1 VRLADFIIA
10 NIEPIVGD
18 WVAFARTRLPA
29 SRDMNDLALR
39 NDAPQILAEIADD
52 MGRPQDDRQRLAK
65 SRGFAVRD
73 AALAESP
80 FRSHATQRARSG
92 FEMIQLVSEYRAL
105 RATVLRMWNASARDV
120 DVRDLEDVSRFNE
133 AVDAALAES
142 VQFFMVDVDH
152 ARHLF
157 LGVLG
162 HDLRTPLS
170 TIINCARFQMSEGPD
185 VHGVARTVLRSAAHM
200 KSLLDDLLAYTRT
213 HLGRG
218 MTIER
223 APAAL
228 DVVARETVDEIN
240 AASPGCNIRLV
251 TTGNLQGAW
260 DARRLHQLLSNLVV
274 NALKYGTP
282 NAPIEVTLDGT
293 LETVVFSVR
302 NFGTPIPA
310 ELLPGLFE
318 PLVRGSA
325 TDLAGQATQGSMG
338 LGLYIAREIVAAHSG
353 AISVTSTHEDGT
365 RFEIVLPRHT
375 G

>member
-1 VRLADFIIA
+1 V
-10 NIEPIVGD
+10 NIEPILAD

-29 SRDMNDLALR
+29 ARDMNDLALR
-39 NDAPQILAEIADD
+39 NDAPQILAEIAHD
-52 MGRPQDDRQRLAK
+52 MGRPQDDRQRLAR
-65 SRGFAVRD
+65 SRGLAVRD

-80 FRSHATQRARSG
+80 SRSHAAQRARSG

-105 RATVLRMWNASARDV
+105 RATVLRLWNASARDV
-120 DVRDLEDVSRFNE
+120 DVRDLDDVSRFNE

-142 VQFFMVDVDH
+142 VQFFMVDIDH

-162 HDLRTPLS
+162 HDLRTPLG
-170 TIINCARFQMSEGPD
+170 TIINCARLFQMSESPD
-185 VHGVARTVLRSAAHM
+185 VHGVASTILRSAAHM

-213 HLGRG
+213 HLGSD

-223 APAAL
+223 APVAL
-228 DVVARETVDEIN
+228 DMVARETLHEIN

-251 TTGNLQGAW
+251 ATGNLQGAW

-274 NALKYGTP
+274 NALKYGTA
-282 NAPIEVTLDGT
+282 NTPIDVTLDGT
-293 LETVVFSVR
+293 LETVVISVR
-302 NFGTPIPA
+302 NFGTPIPT
-310 ELLPGLFE
+310 ELLPNVFE

-325 TDLAGQATQGSMG
+325 TDVAELPTQGSMG

-353 AISVTSTHEDGT
+353 AISVTSTDEDGT
-365 RFEIVLPRHT
+365 RFEIALPRDAD
-375 G
+375 